1 MYVLLIYSLHETCS
15 MKTKVEK
22 KETLRCSQSMVFPG
36 IHRINNKCLMLF
48 RCYKLGLKILVCV
61 HVKTVLSE

>member
-1 MYVLLIYSLHETCS
+1 MYVLLIYSLHETS

-36 IHRINNKCLMLF
+36 IHRINNECLMLF
-48 RCYKLGLKILVCV
+48 RCYKLGLNGLCS
-61 HVKTVLSE
+61 H